1 MKSTQQTTQHHSVL
15 RDLAQFGL
23 DPHDWIE
30 RPSRPQRR
38 STTIES
44 IEFAHRDD
52 HEIRLIGA
60 VTNRDADQH
69 RHILYLE
76 LQMRAGQE

>member
-1 MKSTQQTTQHHSVL
+1 MKSTHQTSQHHSVL
-15 RDLAQFGL
+15 RDLVQFGL

-30 RPSRPQRR
+30 RPAHPQHKP
-38 STTIES
+38 TNIEAV
-44 IEFAHRDD
+44 EFSHRDD

-60 VTNRDADQH
+60 VTNRAADQS

-76 LQMRAGQE
+76 LQMRAE